1 MSEIFNYLKK
11 TDAEKRKSPVFASP
25 IHSAISIPKEP
36 SPEPEF
42 DEAVQPTL
50 PVESP
55 RAGAGIFDL
64 TCSSYQMQNV
74 LDPLTIVGEQFRVL
88 RTQLDLMQKQTGIK
102 TVLVTST
109 VPQEGKSF
117 TAYGLAGVM
126 AQEVGKRVL
135 LFDADMRKSG
145 SGRDFGLN
153 GSSSVIGTA
162 QVLEGAKEF
171 RSALLTGTNPELWF
185 LPAGALPSNPSELL
199 SSPKLEQALKSA
211 AEIFDWI
218 IVDSPPILALSDAS
232 LIAPLCDTVLL
243 VVRVNSTPT
252 KLVSETV
259 NRIGRDHICGIVL
272 NRQKEFHSSRYYY
285 HYYYRG
291 AKRK

>member
-1 MSEIFNYLKK
+1 MSEIFDFLKK
-11 TDAEKRKSPVFASP
+11 TDAEKRKSPALASP
-25 IHSAISIPKEP
+25 MNSPAAIPEDP
-36 SPEPEF
+36 SPVAEYVEEVP
-42 DEAVQPTL
+42 PPL

-55 RAGAGIFDL
+55 STGAAIFDL
-64 TCSSYQMQNV
+64 THSSYQIQNV

-102 TVLVTST
+102 TVLITST

-117 TAYGLAGVM
+117 TACGLAGVM
-126 AQEVGKRVL
+126 AQESGKRVL
-135 LFDADMRKSG
+135 LIDADMRKSG
-145 SGRDFGLN
+145 SGRDIGLN
-153 GSSSVIGTA
+153 GNSSAVGTA
-162 QVLEGAKEF
+162 QVLDGANEF
-171 RSALLTGTNPELWF
+171 RSALLTGANPELWF
-185 LPAGALPSNPSELL
+185 LPSGALPPNPSELL
-199 SSPKLEQALKSA
+199 SSPNLERVLKSA
-211 AEIFDWI
+211 AESFDWI

-232 LIAPLCDTVLL
+232 LLAPLCDTVLL
-243 VVRVNSTPT
+243 VVRVNSTPI